1 MRFLERNSEV
11 GEMELR
17 DPYEVNYA
25 GQRRQSAQSRNAQ
38 AYRPQRQGTQSRN
51 VQVYN
56 LQREGVQN
64 RNAQAYHPQREGM
77 QSRNAQAYRPQRE
90 EAQSRNVQ
98 AYHPQREGT
107 QPRNVQVYNPQ
118 REDTQLRNAQVYR
131 SQREGAQNRNVQVY
145 RPQREGAQSR
155 NAQVYRPQ
163 GSARNY
169 GVQNRRAAAPRRRK
183 RACRQMLVAAAL
195 TLAIAC
201 LGCMLLVKGY
211 QALAAEPKP
220 HEIPY
225 RNSTGDKTSKSN
237 ENGLIQG
244 ISAVEFAKH
253 PKMEENFLTLND
265 YSRPGEALTEVKN
278 IFVHYTAN
286 PGTSAAQNRNYFEQ
300 QKDTHKN
307 SVSAHFIIGY
317 DGEIIQCV
325 PLDEIAYAVAG
336 RNYDSVSI
344 ECCYEAEDGSFSSET
359 YDSLI
364 GLLAWL
370 TDIYDLDSE
379 DILRHYDSNGKLCP
393 IYYTEHSDE
402 WAQLK
407 KDVKTARGKTG
418 K

>member
-1 MRFLERNSEV
+1 
-11 GEMELR
+11 MELR

-25 GQRRQSAQSRNAQ
+25 GQRRQSAQPRSAQAYRSQREGVQNRNVQ
-38 AYRPQRQGTQSRN
+38 AYRPQRGGVQNRN

-56 LQREGVQN
+56 PQREGAQP
-64 RNAQAYHPQREGM
+64 RNAQAYHPQREGV
-77 QSRNAQAYRPQRE
+77 
-90 EAQSRNVQ
+90 QSRNVQ
-98 AYHPQREGT
+98 L
-107 QPRNVQVYNPQ
+107 YNPQ
-118 REDTQLRNAQVYR
+118 RE
-131 SQREGAQNRNVQVY
+131 GAQSRNMQVY
-145 RPQREGAQSR
+145 RPQREGAQPRNGQAYRPQREGAQPR
-155 NAQVYRPQ
+155 NAQSHRPQ

-169 GVQNRRAAAPRRRK
+169 DVKNRRAAALRRRK
-183 RACRQMLVAAAL
+183 LVRRQILVAAAL
-195 TLAIAC
+195 TLVIAS
-201 LGCMLLVKGY
+201 LGGMLLIKGY

-225 RNSTGDKTSKSN
+225 KNSTGDKASKSD
-237 ENGLIQG
+237 ENSLIQG
-244 ISAVEFAKH
+244 IPAVEFAKH
-253 PKMEENFLTLND
+253 PKMEENFLTPND

-286 PGTSAAQNRNYFEQ
+286 PGTSAAQNRSYFEQ
-300 QKDTHKN
+300 QKDTHEN

-317 DGEIIQCV
+317 EGEIVQCV
-325 PLDEIAYAVAG
+325 PLDEIAYAVSG

-344 ECCYEAEDGSFSSET
+344 ECCHKTKDGSFTPET

-393 IYYTEHSDE
+393 IYYTEHPDE

-407 KDVKTARGKTG
+407 KDVQTARGKTG
-418 K
+418 N

>member
-1 MRFLERNSEV
+1 
-11 GEMELR
+11 MELR

-25 GQRRQSAQSRNAQ
+25 GQRRQSAQPRNAQ
-38 AYRPQRQGTQSRN
+38 AYRPQREGVQNRN

-56 LQREGVQN
+56 LQKEGVQN
-64 RNAQAYHPQREGM
+64 RNAQAYRPQREGV

-90 EAQSRNVQ
+90 GVQ
-98 AYHPQREGT
+98 N
-107 QPRNVQVYNPQ
+107 RNVQVYNPQ
-118 REDTQLRNAQVYR
+118 RERAQSRNA
-131 SQREGAQNRNVQVY
+131 QVY

-163 GSARNY
+163 GSARSY

-244 ISAVEFAKH
+244 IPAVEFAKH

-286 PGTSAAQNRNYFEQ
+286 PGTSAAQNRSYFEQ
-300 QKDTHKN
+300 QKDTHEN

-336 RNYDSVSI
+336 RNYDSVSV
-344 ECCYEAEDGSFSSET
+344 ECCYEAEDGSFTRET

-370 TDIYDLDSE
+370 TDIYELESE

-393 IYYTEHSDE
+393 IYYTEHPDE

-418 K
+418 N